1 MTSASYAMLL
11 LAASGAIFVLGL
23 WQLLAGGSR
32 KAELAM
38 RGQAGMG
45 DGGSRSLVKAL
56 DIRFRRTLS
65 GQRMAAWMSGG
76 GVKLLPMELILLA
89 TLAAIVGALIMSR
102 LFATWLAVVLA
113 IGMSVGVVRVWI
125 ERLRGSRRDAFVA
138 QLPEIARLLSNGTQA
153 GLSMPQA
160 VRMASRELA
169 DPAGAELKRVIEEM
183 QLGRSV
189 EDALEALS
197 ARLPSREVSV
207 LMSTIVIQQRGGGDT
222 VKALSELSSTLEARK
237 DLRREIQT
245 LLSGVV
251 FTSYLVAG
259 IGAGSI
265 LLINL
270 MSPGVTREMT
280 SAPEGIAGI
289 IVAGILWTIAF
300 VAIKRTTKVDV

>member
-32 KAELAM
+32 RAELAM

-45 DGGSRSLVKAL
+45 DGGGRSLVKAL

-65 GQRMAAWMSGG
+65 GQRMAAWMSGA
-76 GVKLLPMELILLA
+76 GVKLLPMELILLG
-89 TLAAIVGALIMSR
+89 TLAAIVSGLIMSR
-102 LFATWLAVVLA
+102 LFATWMAVVLA
-113 IGMSVGVVRVWI
+113 IGLSVGVARFWI
-125 ERLRGSRRDAFVA
+125 ERKRGSRRDAFVA
-138 QLPEIARLLSNGTQA
+138 QLPEVARLLSNGTQA

-189 EDALEALS
+189 EDSLEALS

-222 VKALSELSSTLEARK
+222 VKALGELSSTLEARK

-245 LLSGVV
+245 LLSGVI

-270 MSPGVTREMT
+270 MSPGITREMT
-280 SAPEGIAGI
+280 STPEGIAGMV
-289 IVAGILWTIAF
+289 VAGALWTVAF
-300 VAIKRTTKVDV
+300 VAIKRTTRVDV

>member
-1 MTSASYAMLL
+1 MNSASYAMLL

-23 WQLLAGGSR
+23 WQLLSGGSR

-76 GVKLLPMELILLA
+76 GVKLLPMELILLVA
-89 TLAAIVGALIMSR
+89 LAAILGALIMSR
-102 LFATWLAVVLA
+102 LFATWLAVALA
-113 IGMSVGVVRVWI
+113 VGASVGIARMWI
-125 ERLRGSRRDAFVA
+125 ERKRGSRRDAFVA
-138 QLPEIARLLSNGTQA
+138 QLPEVARLLSNGTQA

-189 EDALEALS
+189 EDSLEALS
-197 ARLPSREVSV
+197 KRLPSREVSV

-270 MSPGVTREMT
+270 MSPGVTRDMT

-289 IVAGILWTIAF
+289 VVAGILWTIAF